1 MKKILNIAIISLF
14 ALTLTGCGS
23 KNVEV
28 TCTKEGEK
36 IVVNFENNKI
46 VKLAT
51 EVTQT
56 YDNES
61 LLDMAYQ
68 STQLTVSAYNAMNG
82 ANAEVT
88 KNDNSIILKLTL
100 DIPKMNKDDIDE
112 DYYKQNP
119 NKFIESSKQDGYS
132 CTTK

>member
-14 ALTLTGCGS
+14 ALTLTGCGN
-23 KNVEV
+23 KNLEV
-28 TCTKEGEK
+28 TCTKESNK
-36 IVVNFENNKI
+36 MIVNFENNKI
-46 VKLAT
+46 VKLST

-119 NKFIESSKQDGYS
+119 NKFIESSKKDGYS